1 MDARASRGHER
12 GDVRERAEVASIM
25 GDAEDI
31 PPNNDDDDA
40 TSSTISDSS
49 FNGYFALAELEKE
62 DWGDLY
68 AGYK

>member
-1 MDARASRGHER
+1 MRGE
-12 GDVRERAEVASIM
+12 GTRERVEAAISM
-25 GDAEDI
+25 GDDAEDI

-49 FNGYFALAELEKE
+49 FNGYAALAELEKE